1 MVKTVMKKPNI
12 NSWFEAQEV
21 LDEGKNYVRKIA
33 HNTWL
38 EPQPHFGSIGIRLHN
53 TFILTYKRLH
63 SESLGF
69 HTEIRV
75 DNGGWETYTTKE
87 RLNQFLPSTE
97 NFHINVYQENFEW
110 YWNITFRDQRKKRR
124 IAEYNND
131 DVIKIWVDD
140 SGQYDFQLKDKKGRV
155 KIG

>member
-53 TFILTYKRLH
+53 TFILTYKR
-63 SESLGF
+63 SC
-69 HTEIRV
+69 
-75 DNGGWETYTTKE
+75 
-87 RLNQFLPSTE
+87 
-97 NFHINVYQENFEW
+97 
-110 YWNITFRDQRKKRR
+110 
-124 IAEYNND
+124 
-131 DVIKIWVDD
+131 
-140 SGQYDFQLKDKKGRV
+140 
-155 KIG
+155 